1 MELYI
6 LVSEPVHYNDVAEI
20 VTVSTDYSIVVDHL
34 ILHSLQIENE
44 DEIIPTLKELW
55 TFKAPKKEI
64 KTSLEQ
70 YHHKMCRKMITSGYS
85 RGQFCKR
92 FYSIHKR
99 QLFSSND
106 TYEYPYRLRHYRCD
120 NCFSMT
126 YDEKSNKFKVES
138 TEDCGCGYVYLH
150 SPLLKKVN
158 ELWRIYYPET
168 LKDIPSNDLVCEVSD
183 MSNN

>member
-70 YHHKMCRKMITSGYS
+70 YHHKMCRKMVTSGYS
-85 RGQFCKR
+85 RGRFCKR
-92 FYSIHKR
+92 FYSIQKR
-99 QLFSSND
+99 QIFSSNN
-106 TYEYPYRLRHYRCD
+106 TFKYPYGLRHYRGD
-120 NCFSMT
+120 NCFSII
-126 YDEKSNKFKVES
+126 YDEKTNKFKIEF
-138 TEDCGCGYVYLH
+138 TEDFGYGYMYLH
-150 SPLLKKVN
+150 SPLLKKVD
-158 ELWRIYYPET
+158 ELWRTYYPET
-168 LKDIPSNDLVCEVSD
+168 LKDIPSNNLICEASD